1 MPIPAAQR
9 FVTKAASDIE
19 RCFHLVAR
27 EKHIQIVLCAQARG
41 GNETPRVG
49 KSPEINELQASGL
62 KRGAHLAMYELY
74 PSPSF
79 RIVDKVPVETVS
91 KPRRQVIP
99 ATERDGNG
107 QLSAIAKAG

>member
-1 MPIPAAQR
+1 
-9 FVTKAASDIE
+9 
-19 RCFHLVAR
+19 
-27 EKHIQIVLCAQARG
+27 
-41 GNETPRVG
+41 
-49 KSPEINELQASGL
+49 
-62 KRGAHLAMYELY
+62 MYELY